1 MSPID
6 LIIRA
11 LGILFGL
18 GILVLSFIFGAFIL
32 MTIVGFLI
40 LAVIGFY
47 VRGFF
52 MKKEKNKD
60 SDETIIDAEYTILN
74 DRETMIDRIDEY
86 KSRRKKRKLR
96 RIAFALLF
104 TGFAVLLSWFFESQ
118 VTTTVIIT
126 THAELET
133 DLNAN
138 SGLSDQGLKRANSL
152 ASTLS
157 SVDVVSGVDAIYA
170 TTYRATQETLNQ
182 YPDSWTCL

>member
-32 MTIVGFLI
+32 MTIVGLLI

-74 DRETMIDRIDEY
+74 DRERDD
-86 KSRRKKRKLR
+86 
-96 RIAFALLF
+96 
-104 TGFAVLLSWFFESQ
+104 
-118 VTTTVIIT
+118 
-126 THAELET
+126 
-133 DLNAN
+133 
-138 SGLSDQGLKRANSL
+138 
-152 ASTLS
+152 
-157 SVDVVSGVDAIYA
+157 
-170 TTYRATQETLNQ
+170 
-182 YPDSWTCL
+182 

>member
-32 MTIVGFLI
+32 MTIVGLLI

-47 VRGFF
+47 IRGFF

-74 DRETMIDRIDEY
+74 DREHDD
-86 KSRRKKRKLR
+86 
-96 RIAFALLF
+96 
-104 TGFAVLLSWFFESQ
+104 
-118 VTTTVIIT
+118 
-126 THAELET
+126 
-133 DLNAN
+133 
-138 SGLSDQGLKRANSL
+138 
-152 ASTLS
+152 
-157 SVDVVSGVDAIYA
+157 
-170 TTYRATQETLNQ
+170 
-182 YPDSWTCL
+182 

>member
-32 MTIVGFLI
+32 MTIVGLLI
-40 LAVIGFY
+40 LAVISFY

-74 DRETMIDRIDEY
+74 DREHDD
-86 KSRRKKRKLR
+86 
-96 RIAFALLF
+96 
-104 TGFAVLLSWFFESQ
+104 
-118 VTTTVIIT
+118 
-126 THAELET
+126 
-133 DLNAN
+133 
-138 SGLSDQGLKRANSL
+138 
-152 ASTLS
+152 
-157 SVDVVSGVDAIYA
+157 
-170 TTYRATQETLNQ
+170 
-182 YPDSWTCL
+182 

>member
-32 MTIVGFLI
+32 MTIVGLLI

-52 MKKEKNKD
+52 MKRKKNKD

-74 DRETMIDRIDEY
+74 DREHDD
-86 KSRRKKRKLR
+86 
-96 RIAFALLF
+96 
-104 TGFAVLLSWFFESQ
+104 
-118 VTTTVIIT
+118 
-126 THAELET
+126 
-133 DLNAN
+133 
-138 SGLSDQGLKRANSL
+138 
-152 ASTLS
+152 
-157 SVDVVSGVDAIYA
+157 
-170 TTYRATQETLNQ
+170 
-182 YPDSWTCL
+182 

>member
-32 MTIVGFLI
+32 MPIVGLLI

-74 DRETMIDRIDEY
+74 DREHDD
-86 KSRRKKRKLR
+86 
-96 RIAFALLF
+96 
-104 TGFAVLLSWFFESQ
+104 
-118 VTTTVIIT
+118 
-126 THAELET
+126 
-133 DLNAN
+133 
-138 SGLSDQGLKRANSL
+138 
-152 ASTLS
+152 
-157 SVDVVSGVDAIYA
+157 
-170 TTYRATQETLNQ
+170 
-182 YPDSWTCL
+182 

>member
-32 MTIVGFLI
+32 MTIVGLLI

-60 SDETIIDAEYTILN
+60 ADETIIDAEYTILN
-74 DRETMIDRIDEY
+74 DREHDD
-86 KSRRKKRKLR
+86 
-96 RIAFALLF
+96 
-104 TGFAVLLSWFFESQ
+104 
-118 VTTTVIIT
+118 
-126 THAELET
+126 
-133 DLNAN
+133 
-138 SGLSDQGLKRANSL
+138 
-152 ASTLS
+152 
-157 SVDVVSGVDAIYA
+157 
-170 TTYRATQETLNQ
+170 
-182 YPDSWTCL
+182 

>member
-32 MTIVGFLI
+32 MTIVGLLI

-60 SDETIIDAEYTILN
+60 ADETIIDAEYTILN
-74 DRETMIDRIDEY
+74 DREQDD
-86 KSRRKKRKLR
+86 
-96 RIAFALLF
+96 
-104 TGFAVLLSWFFESQ
+104 
-118 VTTTVIIT
+118 
-126 THAELET
+126 
-133 DLNAN
+133 
-138 SGLSDQGLKRANSL
+138 
-152 ASTLS
+152 
-157 SVDVVSGVDAIYA
+157 
-170 TTYRATQETLNQ
+170 
-182 YPDSWTCL
+182 